1 LLVRELYRLSNN
13 RGTVSGVVR
22 DVTAALIAQ
31 NFVEVILELFRTGTV
46 ARSTIS
52 GGMTRLLV

>member
-31 NFVEVILELFRTGTV
+31 NFVEVILELFRTG
-46 ARSTIS
+46 SPIDHFWWND
-52 GGMTRLLV
+52 